1 MAKPPVSA
9 SDAIIKYLPKISS
22 DTEENLDTSEDISKK
37 FDSFSNSL
45 KGILNKQ
52 SFTKSIKPESI
63 KSVSRIGDSS
73 DRSFRENS
81 SNSGLNFSKDFTNH
95 FLGKFKNTFED
106 MTTFFGFEFGKYAID
121 SFKQIFKGGGIIG
134 GSFKLLLSPLL
145 MPLKLLGK
153 GLTGIKTGVGK
164 GLNKV
169 KDSFFGM
176 FKSKETKQLEKSEKL
191 KLKLQEE
198 HLKHEENL
206 FKQQTSSGS
215 ELIKLMNQQI
225 DLEDSIKNLTLERAN
240 LKREQLLEESKFQ
253 VSEGKKAV
261 KSGKTKLAD
270 KLLEKSTQTTDNLSE
285 MDSKIKSSSSK
296 SLSFEDF
303 MSQIP
308 SSDEMDLNKYDK
320 SGLGKFLFAT
330 GTKGVLGKLFGD
342 FGSGTLAML
351 HGKEAVI
358 PENSIEGK
366 LLKAFSMGKLDN
378 FINGQSG
385 NESSSGE
392 PKDLEISKNFEIQMD
407 TSTISENT
415 SILEELVESIQ
426 SGFKET
432 VSILSSMNL
441 KINPDGEEM
450 RGIKKGLDDNNE
462 RVEKRVEKDNKR
474 SPLAMISKSF
484 GSFFKQDSDRNE
496 QLEEAEKSRKRLSES
511 KVEDQSDD
519 QKQSKDS
526 KDSESKGK
534 GLGIFNFLKK
544 AILGFVPAILGIIP
558 TLISTITSFFPV
570 LSSAFSV
577 FGTAAGILGK
587 GLSLFG
593 GFASFLLKGLF
604 LFSKIFLKGLFAF
617 SSFLIKGLIKFVPL
631 LIQGLVKGAGLIIAG
646 ISKIIPMIGPA
657 LTAAAPAFAVAAAG
671 AIGYAVGSI
680 INKYLPK
687 DMKKD
692 IGNFVQGAMGGSI
705 VSKNEEDADKLAK
718 SSKDFNNKRE
728 NFLNLISELPRSIQ
742 ERYKRDIT
750 LIKKDIAS
758 GRIIKGE
765 DGKLRRAIDLR
776 AKKDDKKVEVVDKQ
790 DKKIEEQLKLNNAK
804 QEKLEKSSFN
814 VKNLMSGVNDSIS
827 EIMGDFDVNFDSI
840 GESLDKGMDSIG
852 KTGKKIAKKTVKQK
866 SMFEKIFDTAKTG
879 ISELFNMFGING
891 ETFSLGLEEI
901 QKATESILK
910 GGFKSIDRVLAGE
923 NIFDISSDLLES
935 SSKKVKNYLNP
946 LLESDKKKME
956 TKAISPKDLSQ
967 NVSGLK
973 IIGLENIKEFLP
985 NQQSQQSNSVVSA
998 NSQSNVNAPTTT
1010 NIVTNI
1016 DNSAN
1021 QWWRHSF

>member
-1 MAKPPVSA
+1 MATPPISA

-22 DTEENLDTSEDISKK
+22 DTEDNLESSEEISKK

-45 KGILNKQ
+45 RGILNKQ
-52 SFTKSIKPESI
+52 SFTKSIKPESM
-63 KSVSRIGDSS
+63 KSISRIDDYG
-73 DRSFRENS
+73 DRSFREDFS
-81 SNSGLNFSKDFTNH
+81 DDGLNFSKDFTNH
-95 FLGKFKNTFED
+95 FLGKFKSTFED
-106 MTTFFGFEFGKYAID
+106 MTTFFGFEFGKYAVD
-121 SFKQIFKGGGIIG
+121 GFKQIFKGRGIIG
-134 GSFKLLLSPLL
+134 GSLKLLLSPLL

-169 KDSFFGM
+169 KDSFYGM

-206 FKQQTSSGS
+206 FKQQTASGS
-215 ELIKLMNQQI
+215 ELIKLMNEQI
-225 DLEDSIKNLTLERAN
+225 DLEESIKNLTLERAN

-261 KSGKTKLAD
+261 KSGNTKLAD
-270 KLLEKSTQTTDNLSE
+270 KLLEKSTQTTDNLLAI
-285 MDSKIKSSSSK
+285 DSKIKLSSSTI
-296 SLSFEDF
+296 SFEDF
-303 MSQIP
+303 MSEIP

-320 SGLGKFLFAT
+320 SGLGKFLFAS

-366 LLKAFSMGKLDN
+366 LLKSFSMGKLNN
-378 FINGQSG
+378 FINSQSD
-385 NESSSGE
+385 NEPSVSES
-392 PKDLEISKNFEIQMD
+392 KDLEISKNFEIQMD

-432 VSILSSMNL
+432 ISKLSSINSI
-441 KINPDGEEM
+441 INPQNEEM
-450 RGIKKGLDDNNE
+450 NAIKESLE
-462 RVEKRVEKDNKR
+462 RYGKDLEKRAEKDNKR
-474 SPLAMISKSF
+474 SPLAKFSKIF

-496 QLEEAEKSRKRLSES
+496 QLEESEKSRKRLSES
-511 KVEDQSDD
+511 RDKDQPDD

-534 GLGIFNFLKK
+534 GLGVFNFLKK
-544 AILGFVPAILGIIP
+544 ALLGFIPAILGIIP

-570 LSSAFSV
+570 LSSAFSI
-577 FGTAAGILGK
+577 FGTSAGILGK

-604 LFSKIFLKGLFAF
+604 LFSKIFLKGMFVF

-631 LIQGLVKGAGLIIAG
+631 LIQGLVRGAGLIIAG

-680 INKYLPK
+680 INKYLPE

-692 IGNFVQGAMGGSI
+692 IGNFVQGALGGDI

-804 QEKLEKSSFN
+804 QEKLEESSFN
-814 VKNLMSGVNDSIS
+814 VKNLMSGINDSIS

-852 KTGKKIAKKTVKQK
+852 KTGKKIAKKTVEQK

-901 QKATESILK
+901 KKATESILK
-910 GGFKSIDRVLAGE
+910 GGFKSIDRVFAGE

-973 IIGLENIKEFLP
+973 ITGLENIKEFLP